1 MTPIEILDEMIE
13 IEKYKLDDL
22 NPLWK
27 LKQIKEKKL
36 ILEKAK
42 ERIQK
47 ECNYDVTT
55 HMNMQWIPV
64 EVRLPEEMEY

>member
-1 MTPIEILDEMIE
+1 MTPIEILDEMIDE
-13 IEKYKLDDL
+13 FKLNNGNWNADHIINL
-22 NPLWK
+22 
-27 LKQIKEKKL
+27 
-36 ILEKAK
+36 AK

-47 ECNYDVTT
+47 ECSHDVPT